1 MSKKGLAMKGA
12 LGEKLKKQVG
22 DKKSAIT
29 AAQKE
34 LLLQKV
40 RDALEASTMTNDP
53 SLFALERLAKRKAGS
68 LERLRNLTAELIE
81 LERGGDADA
90 AQFVEQDFEVVTQ
103 PKVRTVYRSSAGR
116 RPSHVVSELV
126 GWEEVVVPVGAP
138 IDQAVGLERER
149 ALGSASATVSGSAA
163 QSDKGSS
170 SFEQSS
176 ESTKIISLGAPPA
189 GDVMEWAQSAYAEN
203 MPINYQLASICQ
215 LVKLALERDFP
226 GVADLDRGEHVEPKA
241 DDVPE
246 FMNIK
251 LTNQLK
257 QEVINA
263 CNWAAYDDHYCMFLK
278 AEGKF
283 MTMTCD
289 TPPGGIE
296 RKPKVPECLNDMQC
310 EGKRSP
316 LHSKCVSGV
325 CVMKYKRLVDVGVM
339 TTQDVN
345 SNQCSNM
352 KGHGWTEVKIDTTDS
367 LGNNIKGKTSDSKI
381 RLCAKYSEDPVDEKD
396 AATHGV
402 CKMMLSA
409 TDPCAERDGYNFVEP
424 ILGGMSDGDMNQWE
438 HDPPLWLCVAK
449 DGCEGRGNDDISNPI
464 PALENIGLARNDDGK
479 CPKELRSGH
488 RIATFNGANGDFNQN
503 MGSGGD
509 VWMCEQPAKPTGLG
523 L

>member
-1 MSKKGLAMKGA
+1 
-12 LGEKLKKQVG
+12 
-22 DKKSAIT
+22 
-29 AAQKE
+29 
-34 LLLQKV
+34 
-40 RDALEASTMTNDP
+40 
-53 SLFALERLAKRKAGS
+53 
-68 LERLRNLTAELIE
+68 
-81 LERGGDADA
+81 
-90 AQFVEQDFEVVTQ
+90 
-103 PKVRTVYRSSAGR
+103 
-116 RPSHVVSELV
+116 
-126 GWEEVVVPVGAP
+126 
-138 IDQAVGLERER
+138 
-149 ALGSASATVSGSAA
+149 
-163 QSDKGSS
+163 
-170 SFEQSS
+170 
-176 ESTKIISLGAPPA
+176 
-189 GDVMEWAQSAYAEN
+189 
-203 MPINYQLASICQ
+203 
-215 LVKLALERDFP
+215 
-226 GVADLDRGEHVEPKA
+226 
-241 DDVPE
+241 
-246 FMNIK
+246 
-251 LTNQLK
+251 
-257 QEVINA
+257 
-263 CNWAAYDDHYCMFLK
+263 MFLK

-316 LHSKCVSGV
+316 LHNKCASGV
-325 CVMKYKRLVDVGVM
+325 CGMKYKRLVGVGVM

-402 CKMMLSA
+402 CKMMISG
-409 TDPCAERDGYNFVEP
+409 TDPCAEHDGYNFVEP